1 MVLKFV
7 ICGLEHSGT
16 TLLSDIFRQAPE
28 LDSGFEVGVLL
39 GKSPKEFPNGQPFY
53 KNMLSGWQMT
63 EDNLAA
69 ICNTSSFSE
78 FYSSLEKKSQVLK
91 STTKNI
97 FDKTPRYFTRIFQCY
112 EKVKVPFI
120 VTYKD
125 PRSLVFSD
133 FKRTGKGKE
142 FTTWYEDYKKP
153 KLRYLE
159 NIYKNSYVPLK
170 KQHKENKSSNIVCV
184 SLEEIC
190 LNARQTMDSLFCHVG
205 VEFNIEYL
213 LLKNLRYTH
222 TRQPEISS
230 RIPLEY
236 IDTFTKQQQ
245 KIIEN
250 DFSLMADWFY
260 R

>member
-39 GKSPKEFPNGQPFY
+39 GKSPKEFPNVQPFY
-53 KNMLSGWQMT
+53 KNMLSGWQIT

-91 STTKNI
+91 PKTKDT
-97 FDKTPRYFTRIFQCY
+97 FDKTPRYFAKIFECY
-112 EKVKVPFI
+112 KKVEVPFI
-120 VTYKD
+120 ATYKD

-133 FKRTGKGKE
+133 FKRTGKGRE
-142 FTTWYEDYKKP
+142 FIAWYKQYKKP

-159 NIYKNSYVPLK
+159 NIYKNSYIPLK
-170 KQHKENKSSNIVCV
+170 NQFKENKLSNILCV
-184 SLEEIC
+184 SLEEVC
-190 LNARQTMDSLFCHVG
+190 LNTRQTMNLIFSHVG
-205 VEFNIEYL
+205 IEFKLEYF
-213 LLKNLRYTH
+213 LLKDLRYPH
-222 TRQPEISS
+222 TRKPEISS
-230 RIPLEY
+230 RIPFEYLESL
-236 IDTFTKQQQ
+236 Q
-245 KIIEN
+245 KIDIMKIEK
-250 DFSLMADWFY
+250 DFCQLQDWFY
-260 R
+260 E